1 MDAVRA
7 LELLGGYT
15 SGQWGM
21 VTTRQ
26 ALLIGVDDVT
36 LHRLKTAGLLEPV
49 RHGVHAMTSSTASP
63 VRLEQAVW
71 LSLRPATAAWE
82 RPKLDL
88 DGGVVSHQSAA
99 RLHGLGDLP
108 NTHVEMT
115 VPRRRTMR
123 DPGVRLHKADLKDSE
138 VAVIDGLPLTTPIR
152 TIRDLLHRHID
163 ASHIATIIRQ
173 AIEAGQVQLHELPDQ
188 IGQYAHSYGAKRG
201 NGSDLLDHLLAHL
214 GLSIRDISAG
224 ITWQNLGKSK
234 WSNLEKEL
242 VTWGQLAHISPEIAQ
257 RLLRREA
264 DQEPP
269 FEPNDES

>member
-7 LELLGGYT
+7 LELLGAYT
-15 SGQWGM
+15 AGQWGM

-26 ALLIGVDDVT
+26 ALFVGVDDVT
-36 LHRLKTAGLLEPV
+36 LHRLKTANLIEPV

-63 VRLEQAVW
+63 ARPEQAVW

-108 NTHVEMT
+108 GTHVEMT

-123 DPGVRLHKADLKDSE
+123 DPGVRLHRADLRDSD
-138 VAVIDGLPLTTPIR
+138 VTVLDGLPLTTPSR

-173 AIEAGQVQLHELPDQ
+173 AVEAGQVRLQDLPDQ

-201 NGSDLLDHLLAHL
+201 NGSDLLDHLLGHL
-214 GLSIRDISAG
+214 GPSIRDISVP
-224 ITWQNLGKSK
+224 TSWQELERST
-234 WSNLEKEL
+234 WSNLEKMP
-242 VTWGQLAHISPEIAQ
+242 VTWGQLSRISPEIAQ
-257 RLLRREA
+257 RLLRRESG
-264 DQEPP
+264 QEPP
-269 FEPNDES
+269 FEPNDER